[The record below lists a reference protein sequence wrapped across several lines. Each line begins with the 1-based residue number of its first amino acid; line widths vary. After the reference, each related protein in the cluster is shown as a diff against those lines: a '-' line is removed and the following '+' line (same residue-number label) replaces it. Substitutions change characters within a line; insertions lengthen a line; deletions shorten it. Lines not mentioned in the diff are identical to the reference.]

1 MRSRLVFLAALTAL
15 IAAGTRLISSP
26 VTRAASPAPQLRDYL
41 SDEEADKIRDARE
54 PAQRIRLYVSF
65 AEDRLNKFE
74 YELHRNVQERRRGEI
89 LNGLLNGYSGC
100 VDDAADQIALAI
112 EKRADIHE
120 ALKLMRAKDTQ
131 FLEILQKYDKDGPDL
146 DIYRDTLADAIEGT
160 KDALSDIDEA
170 QKESQAPPV
179 RRKQ

>member
-1 MRSRLVFLAALTAL
+1 MNRRIVLLAMACAMLPTLARPVAARTA
-15 IAAGTRLISSP
+15 
-26 VTRAASPAPQLRDYL
+26 VPAPQLKDYL

-54 PAQRIRLYVSF
+54 PAERIRLYMSF
-65 AEDRLNKFE
+65 AEDRLEKFG
-74 YELHRNVQERRRGEI
+74 YELNRNVQERRRGEI

-112 EKRADIHE
+112 EKHADIHE
-120 ALKLMRAKDTQ
+120 ALKLMRTKDTA
-131 FLEILQKYDKDGPDL
+131 FLAILQKYEKDGPEL
-146 DIYRDTLADAIEGT
+146 DTYRDTLEDAIEGT
-160 KDALSDIDEA
+160 KDALDDIAEA

>member
-1 MRSRLVFLAALTAL
+1 MHRRIAVLVIAGLITLTLARPL
-15 IAAGTRLISSP
+15 
-26 VTRAASPAPQLRDYL
+26 PANPPQLKDYL

-54 PAQRIRLYVSF
+54 PAERIKLYMSF

-74 YELHRNVQERRRGEI
+74 YELNRNVQERRRSEI

-100 VDDAADQIALAI
+100 VDDAADQIALAE
-112 EKRADIHE
+112 EKHADIHE
-120 ALKLMRAKDTQ
+120 ALKLMRTKDTA
-131 FLEILQKYDKDGPDL
+131 FLALLQKYDKDGPEL
-146 DIYRDTLADAIEGT
+146 ETYRDTLEDAIEGT
-160 KDALSDIDEA
+160 RDALSDVDEA